1 MIEVL
6 EEVEKRNRE
15 LGREL
20 GKEKKE
26 REERRDESERMAR
39 LLSEYRLEIIR
50 SKDAE
55 EVSSMSSLWVCYEH
69 VPHDQPSQGM
79 NGL

>member
-1 MIEVL
+1 MNRDDDTMIEVL

-26 REERRDESERMAR
+26 REERREENERMAR

-55 EVSSMSSLWVCYEH
+55 EVRMEDEQDS
-69 VPHDQPSQGM
+69 
-79 NGL
+79 